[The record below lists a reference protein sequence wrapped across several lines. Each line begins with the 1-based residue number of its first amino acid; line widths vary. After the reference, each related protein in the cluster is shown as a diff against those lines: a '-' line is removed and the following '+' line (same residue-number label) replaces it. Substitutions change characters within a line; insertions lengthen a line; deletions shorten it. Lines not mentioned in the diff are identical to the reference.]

1 MRKEAVPVEG
11 FGRFIPGP
19 VGLFRIGK
27 DDARVFVLLIG
38 LLEMMGVP
46 NKALGYS
53 DARVSAA
60 PAGAGSAA
68 NAQAIAIPKLADR
81 I

>member
-1 MRKEAVPVEG
+1 LVRRLAEAGVAFQSLLDGVLRE
-11 FGRFIPGP
+11 RARAMLS
-19 VGLFRIGK
+19 VGALSR
-27 DDARVFVLLIG
+27 D
-38 LLEMMGVP
+38 EMAA
-46 NKALGYS
+46 ALGYS